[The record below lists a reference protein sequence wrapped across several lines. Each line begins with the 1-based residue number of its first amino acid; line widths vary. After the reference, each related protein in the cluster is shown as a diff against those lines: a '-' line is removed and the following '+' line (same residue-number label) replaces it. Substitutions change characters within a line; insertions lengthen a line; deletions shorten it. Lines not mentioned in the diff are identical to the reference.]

1 MVSKSAGWRSR
12 LAAAC
17 ADFQSIDPAGATAPR
32 KPDGSLPDITFMH
45 LAAGSQLINAGVDVG
60 LHCNGSA
67 PDLGCFE
74 TP

>member
-1 MVSKSAGWRSR
+1 MVSKSAGWQSGFS
-12 LAAAC
+12 AAY
-17 ADFQSIDPAGATAPR
+17 ADFQSIDPAGPTAPC
-32 KPDGSLPDITFMH
+32 KPDGRLPDITFMH

-60 LHCNGSA
+60 LPCNGSA